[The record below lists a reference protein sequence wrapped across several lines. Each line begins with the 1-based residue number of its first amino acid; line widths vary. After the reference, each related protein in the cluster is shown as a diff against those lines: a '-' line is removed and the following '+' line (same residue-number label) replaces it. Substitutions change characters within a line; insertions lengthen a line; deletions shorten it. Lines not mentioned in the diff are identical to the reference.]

1 MVLRF
6 RRLRAKISKVL
17 VVAVMPPLGPPLSHV
32 FSPLSSSA
40 CLIFPGGCS
49 LIVGDRELYGACH
62 LCASFPEGGAVPAT
76 TRNSV
81 GTSACGEE
89 KKGCGWGCECGD
101 PPSETVVNFTTNG

>member
-1 MVLRF
+1 MGQLA
-6 RRLRAKISKVL
+6 RLGSFYCVCL
-17 VVAVMPPLGPPLSHV
+17 MPPFGATPFPC
-32 FSPLSSSA
+32 FFTPSSSV

-81 GTSACGEE
+81 GTSEKRGVGGDVSVVILQVKLWLISPLMGEIT
-89 KKGCGWGCECGD
+89 WG
-101 PPSETVVNFTTNG
+101 V

>member
-1 MVLRF
+1 MECVF
-6 RRLRAKISKVL
+6 RDGQENISDGL
-17 VVAVMPPLGPPLSHV
+17 
-32 FSPLSSSA
+32 

-49 LIVGDRELYGACH
+49 LIVGDRELYGAGH

-89 KKGCGWGCECGD
+89 KRGVGGGVSVVILQVKLWLISPLMGEITWG
-101 PPSETVVNFTTNG
+101 V